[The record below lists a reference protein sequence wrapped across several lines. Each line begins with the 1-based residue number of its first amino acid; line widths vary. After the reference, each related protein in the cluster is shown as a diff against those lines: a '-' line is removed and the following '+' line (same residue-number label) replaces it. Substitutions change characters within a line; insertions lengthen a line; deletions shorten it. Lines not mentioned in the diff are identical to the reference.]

1 MAHDLYF
8 DCRCGA
14 AGDMLLAALLDLG
27 APREKIIASLRTLNL
42 GEWQLTAE
50 RVLRG
55 GVSATR
61 VVITEP
67 HPHRHDDDRHG
78 DDRHGDHRHH
88 HHAPGRKLADF
99 LDALARADFSAPVKA
114 RAEKVFRL
122 LAAVE
127 GKIHGVAPD
136 EIHFHEISGI
146 DSLLDVCGVCLA
158 LDYLAVEKII
168 VSPLQVGGG
177 MVACAHGLMPV
188 PAPATLAILQQF
200 QAPFAAGLTDK
211 ELLTPTGA
219 ALLATLGEFAPLPSA
234 QVAQIGYGAGT
245 ADFPT
250 HSNTTRA
257 LLLTACRAAPS
268 AKISAAAMP
277 AAAMPAATP
286 DATPDAT
293 VETLGEIRFAVDDVS
308 GEILGWLQE
317 KLFAAGA
324 LDVYALP
331 AQMKKN
337 RPGVEMV
344 ILLRPE
350 QRDAVFD
357 LIFSA
362 GVSLGLRY
370 QEITRV
376 ALARRWEEVAGQTA
390 RVKIGTWRGRD
401 VFAKPEYED
410 WRQAG
415 VPGNYFL
422 PQ

>member
-1 MAHDLYF
+1 MARTLYF

-42 GEWQLTAE
+42 GDWQLTAE

-61 VVITEP
+61 VVIAEP
-67 HPHRHDDDRHG
+67 SHPHRHDG
-78 DDRHGDHRHH
+78 DRHGDHHH
-88 HHAPGRKLADF
+88 HHPAAPGRKLADF
-99 LDALARADFSAPVKA
+99 LEALARADFSTPVKA

-127 GKIHGVAPD
+127 GKIHGASPD

-200 QAPFAAGLTDK
+200 HAPFAAGLADK

-219 ALLATLGEFAPLPSA
+219 ALLATLGEFAPLPPA
-234 QVAQIGYGAGT
+234 QVAQIGYGAGA
-245 ADFPT
+245 ADFST
-250 HSNTTRA
+250 HSNTARA
-257 LLLTACRAAPS
+257 LLLTPSREAAAS
-268 AKISAAAMP
+268 AKIP
-277 AAAMPAATP
+277 AASIH
-286 DATPDAT
+286 DATA
-293 VETLGEIRFAVDDVS
+293 ETLGEIRFAVDDVS

-350 QRDAVFD
+350 QRDAVCD

-410 WRQAG
+410 WRKTEA
-415 VPGNYFL
+415 PNNPFL
-422 PQ
+422 RGTVGSD